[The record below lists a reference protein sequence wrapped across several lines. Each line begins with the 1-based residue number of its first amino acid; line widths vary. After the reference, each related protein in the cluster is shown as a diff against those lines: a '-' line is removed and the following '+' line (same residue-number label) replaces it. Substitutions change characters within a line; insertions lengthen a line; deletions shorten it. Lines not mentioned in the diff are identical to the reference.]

1 MDITNYQSQLFK
13 VIDRSH
19 LLDGVSGKPIEKGIV
34 LSNYTDKI
42 LNNSYA
48 NDPYQ
53 RYNQLD
59 GGTHIGTF
67 GKGNSQRSK
76 LPEPVINCTPRENE
90 SAYRFNYAIDKY
102 VDRRMIDV
110 SGQSIPNNMLRVVP
124 NRGIQLYGQKRNLP
138 RNDAILDLSLR
149 IGNISASSLD
159 KTFNLSKNDLQF
171 KASRERLSRG
181 DLLGL
186 VSDRQPLVGNK
197 NDSTQTQSVGNI
209 ISKMK
214 DTPLGQTTGATR
226 ISGSTTEPP
235 SSSGKKTKRA
245 YNRRMKQY
253 RDED

>member
-1 MDITNYQSQLFK
+1 MDITNYQNQLFN
-13 VIDRSH
+13 VIDRSY
-19 LLDGVSGKPIEKGIV
+19 LLDGVSGRPVEKGLV

-42 LNNSYA
+42 LERSYANNSYE
-48 NDPYQ
+48 
-53 RYNQLD
+53 RCNQLD
-59 GGTHIGTF
+59 GGINIGTF
-67 GKGNSQRSK
+67 GKENSQRSK

-138 RNDAILDLSLR
+138 RNDAILNLSLR

-197 NDSTQTQSVGNI
+197 NDSTQTQSIRTI

-214 DTPLGQTTGATR
+214 DTPLGQTTGGTR
-226 ISGSTTEPP
+226 ISGTMTETP

-245 YNRRMKQY
+245 YNRRSTRY
-253 RDED
+253 RDE